1 MQPPNSVPPITTQDR
16 SPPWQLPG
24 ARGERSCEI
33 TPGPSPQ
40 GLQGGEGQ
48 GGKRSCVPGAG
59 IGAGIGAGPPRCP
72 RGGTETRGGRPR
84 RVPTAPPGGHS
95 GNRPRRHLGNGT
107 GASPGRGP
115 GGGGSSGGEPGRDIL
130 EGRSRGKGIR
140 GEGDPWGPSQGTRI
154 PWGVDLWGVIPGEGY
169 PMRRS
174 APRVGDARG
183 GVSRGASVS
192 RKM

>member
-72 RGGTETRGGRPR
+72 RGGTETRGGRGAAAPR
-84 RVPTAPPGGHS
+84 AHSATWRPQREPPPPAPRERNRGEPGE
-95 GNRPRRHLGNGT
+95 RPRRRGILGGRT
-107 GASPGRGP
+107 GERHP
-115 GGGGSSGGEPGRDIL
+115 
-130 EGRSRGKGIR
+130 
-140 GEGDPWGPSQGTRI
+140 
-154 PWGVDLWGVIPGEGY
+154 
-169 PMRRS
+169 
-174 APRVGDARG
+174 
-183 GVSRGASVS
+183 
-192 RKM
+192 